1 MPKEALPVMEN
12 RIGDCE
18 ICQQACPWNKKH
30 LDNPLLTNKT
40 ESFQDRIEAWKNFF
54 YLPNLAKLT
63 EKEYRETLGHLNT
76 DIPFKLFH
84 RNVLVGLERA
94 KKMERKSGRNLTAP
108 PELGSM

>member
-1 MPKEALPVMEN
+1 MPTEALPVMEN

-30 LDNPLLTNKT
+30 LNNPLLTNKT
-40 ESFQDRIEAWKNFF
+40 ESFQERIGAWKNFF

-63 EKEYRETLGHLNT
+63 EKEYRKILGHLNT

-94 KKMERKSGRNLTAP
+94 KKMERKSEKNLSAP
-108 PELGSM
+108 SGLGSM